1 MYSVENH
8 EIDPVAVEKQA
19 ERKSQERVEDIR
31 SKLLGSNDEYE
42 IDLVIE
48 KENGKAEG
56 DSLSKKRC

>member
-1 MYSVENH
+1 M
-8 EIDPVAVEKQA
+8 AVEKQT
-19 ERKSQERVEDIR
+19 ERKSSERVEDIR
-31 SKLLGSNDEYE
+31 SQLLGNNGDYE